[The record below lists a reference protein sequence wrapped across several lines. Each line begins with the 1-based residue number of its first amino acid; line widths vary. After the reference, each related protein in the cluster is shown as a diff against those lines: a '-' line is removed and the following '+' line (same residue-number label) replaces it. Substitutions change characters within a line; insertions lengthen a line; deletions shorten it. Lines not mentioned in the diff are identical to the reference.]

1 MRSSDSTDAVDDTF
15 MRGVFLARGSA
26 ATPFP
31 PRYRGRVL
39 GPSFPIRTSRL
50 CLRPYEPG
58 DLAFLHS
65 MFAREDVCRYLPWAP
80 MDLDEA
86 RAKLE
91 QRVRQTRIETDGDAL
106 VLIADE
112 SDTGRTVGEFMLR
125 LKSLASRQGELGWSL
140 HPDAQGRGFA
150 TEAAREML
158 RIGFDELGLH
168 RIVAGCDS
176 RNTGSLRVMERLGM
190 RREAEF
196 VDYEYFKGEWASEI
210 VCAMVGSEWREH
222 V

>member
-1 MRSSDSTDAVDDTF
+1 MTAF
-15 MRGVFLARGSA
+15 
-26 ATPFP
+26 
-31 PRYRGRVL
+31 
-39 GPSFPIRTSRL
+39 SFPIRTSRL
-50 CLRPYEPG
+50 ALRPYEPG
-58 DLAFLHS
+58 DLVFLHS
-65 MFAREDVCRYLPWAP
+65 MFGREDVCRYLPWMP
-80 MDLDEA
+80 MDLDQA

-91 QRVRQTRIETDGDAL
+91 QRVQQTHIETDGDAL

-112 SDTGRTVGEFMLR
+112 SDSGRPVGEFMLR

-150 TEAAREML
+150 TEAAGEIL

-176 RNTGSLRVMERLGM
+176 RNTASLRVMERLGM

-196 VDYEYFKGEWASEI
+196 VDYESLKGEWASEI
-210 VCAMVGSEWREH
+210 VCAMLESEWRAQ

>member
-1 MRSSDSTDAVDDTF
+1 
-15 MRGVFLARGSA
+15 
-26 ATPFP
+26 
-31 PRYRGRVL
+31 VL
-39 GPSFPIRTSRL
+39 TSSFPIKTSRL
-50 CLRPYEPG
+50 ALRPYEPG

-65 MFAREDVCRYLPWAP
+65 MFSREDVCRYLPWTP
-80 MDLDEA
+80 MDLDQA
-86 RAKLE
+86 QAKLE
-91 QRVRQTRIETDGDAL
+91 QRVRQTHIETDGDAF
-106 VLIADE
+106 VLIAEE

-158 RIGFDELGLH
+158 RIGFDELRLH

-176 RNTGSLRVMERLGM
+176 RNTASLRVMERLGM

-196 VDYEYFKGEWASEI
+196 VDYEYVKGDWASES
-210 VCAMVGSEWREH
+210 VCALLESEWRAQ